1 MPYQGRRILRRL
13 LVEILKGT
21 LPQIEPETRPP
32 RCTSLLSPPVLLP
45 ISDYGALT
53 TNCTRQAEAMPSYTI
68 TQCLMTSCNTD
79 PPSAPSN
86 STPSLE
92 DSIADPPANLDSSH
106 PAGTNASIG
115 VAEPEYFRYREL
127 SLSECCWP
135 ACLVLDDYEDNWP
148 EWSRRMTLLAAR
160 LHFSDWLNGNLMRP
174 DPSVYPNAHR
184 IWQMNNRALRALLL
198 MHISTTDYT
207 LVEHLQEPHAIFEEL
222 RKRHE
227 QSGLYA
233 QILLLQRL
241 LDIHFSPTTPFS
253 KTIHE
258 IRQLFKRVVKMG
270 GIDGDKLSTFFII
283 TVSLGERARLLPPS
297 LQAMIN
303 APGFSPTAL
312 LQQLEDEGSE
322 FMRFVN
328 EGSRPA
334 QAALN
339 STTFAI
345 ATPASGNSNHS
356 AQKLVCSNCKR
367 PNHAADFCIQPGGK
381 MAGKSIDEAR
391 AAQRAA
397 SGKPPRNRRPRRA
410 PYQYVTPPSVR

>member
-1 MPYQGRRILRRL
+1 
-13 LVEILKGT
+13 
-21 LPQIEPETRPP
+21 
-32 RCTSLLSPPVLLP
+32 
-45 ISDYGALT
+45 
-53 TNCTRQAEAMPSYTI
+53 
-68 TQCLMTSCNTD
+68 
-79 PPSAPSN
+79 
-86 STPSLE
+86 
-92 DSIADPPANLDSSH
+92 
-106 PAGTNASIG
+106 
-115 VAEPEYFRYREL
+115 
-127 SLSECCWP
+127 
-135 ACLVLDDYEDNWP
+135 
-148 EWSRRMTLLAAR
+148 MTLLADR

-198 MHISTTDYT
+198 MHISTTDYM
-207 LVEHLQEPHAIFEEL
+207 LVSHLQEPHAIFEEL

-253 KTIHE
+253 KTMDE
-258 IRQLFKRVVKMG
+258 ISELFERVVKMG

-283 TVSLGERARLLPPS
+283 TVSLGERAKLLPPS

-328 EGSRPA
+328 EGLRPT
-334 QAALN
+334 ALDPTT
-339 STTFAI
+339 STFAV
-345 ATPASGNSNHS
+345 ATPASASHGGNGNHS

-367 PNHAADFCIQPGGK
+367 PNHAADFCVQPGGK
-381 MAGKSIDEAR
+381 MAGRSIDEA
-391 AAQRAA
+391 RAA
-397 SGKPPRNRRPRRA
+397 SGKPPRNRRPCRA
-410 PYQYVTPPSVR
+410 PYQYVAPPSVR